1 MLVTPCYLL
10 QFVNVVLPVSEK
22 GHVFTFHFPPPHL
35 SLKSGEEFEQRDR
48 PSIRALHSGVSVLEH
63 SGNDVGINGDAHN
76 SAGAADVSKSLH
88 YIPSDATN

>member
-1 MLVTPCYLL
+1 MLGLA
-10 QFVNVVLPVSEK
+10 S
-22 GHVFTFHFPPPHL
+22 
-35 SLKSGEEFEQRDR
+35 S
-48 PSIRALHSGVSVLEH
+48 PSIRALHSGVSVVEH